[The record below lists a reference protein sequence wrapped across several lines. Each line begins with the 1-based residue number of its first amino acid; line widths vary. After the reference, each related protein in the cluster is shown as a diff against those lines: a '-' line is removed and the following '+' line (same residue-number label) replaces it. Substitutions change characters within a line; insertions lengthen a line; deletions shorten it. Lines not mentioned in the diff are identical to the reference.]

1 MKVDYRRDFCSP
13 VHTTLLLVF
22 FSVMLYKIY
31 EELPQGD
38 LKKIKF
44 LLSDKLGRRPT
55 DMCNVRTKPS
65 FTPHRSDK
73 LILVS
78 NMEKCCW
85 IVFSFHLDPFK
96 R

>member
-55 DMCNVRTKPS
+55 EMCNVRTKPP
-65 FTPHRSDK
+65 FT
-73 LILVS
+73 S